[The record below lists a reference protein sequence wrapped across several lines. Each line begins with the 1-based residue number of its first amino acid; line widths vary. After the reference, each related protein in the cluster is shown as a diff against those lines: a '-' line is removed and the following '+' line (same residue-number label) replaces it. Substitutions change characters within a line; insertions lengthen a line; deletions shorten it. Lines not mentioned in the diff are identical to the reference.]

1 MIVIAPDKYKGTL
14 SAREAA
20 KVIASAIPAR
30 YDRIMLP
37 MADGGEGTAQ
47 VLCSGPEW
55 QQRDC
60 YYVDSRRKVA
70 VINSS
75 DVIGIG
81 KVSGVMSATSA
92 PLGVKVREILKSGC
106 GKVVIG
112 VGGTGTCDGGEGFL
126 DALGT
131 GGQLLYC
138 RNKIVGLCDVRVPL
152 LAPAGEPSAL
162 MFAAQKGATGED
174 MPRLRQ
180 RLSLVEARFGSGK
193 SPWDGAGGG
202 LGYAIASVLGGVCHD
217 GAEYVLRSYDIRW
230 EDVSLVVTGEGSIDR
245 QTKQGKVVETVRRVA
260 SDHGVPV
267 VAFGGTVIPE
277 MRDTY
282 NISTDEYLP
291 DRPLTPATAALRLRV
306 AVAAYFGDRD

>member
-1 MIVIAPDKYKGTL
+1 MIVIAPDKFKGTL
-14 SAREAA
+14 TAREAA
-20 KVIASAIPAR
+20 RVIASAIPAEF
-30 YDRIMLP
+30 DRIIMP

-47 VLCSGPEW
+47 VLCSGAEW
-55 QQRDC
+55 QQHDC
-60 YYVDSRRKVA
+60 YYVDRRRKVA

-106 GKVVIG
+106 EKVVIG
-112 VGGTGTCDGGEGFL
+112 VGGTGTCDAGTGFL
-126 DALGT
+126 DALGS
-131 GGQLLYC
+131 GRQLQDY
-138 RNKIVGLCDVRVPL
+138 RHKIVGLCDVRVPL

-162 MFAAQKGATGED
+162 MFAPQKGATEAD

-180 RLSLVEARFGSGK
+180 RLVAAQARFGSER

-202 LGYAIASVLGGVCHD
+202 LGYAIASVLGAECHD
-217 GAEYVLRSYDIRW
+217 GAEYVLSSYDIRW

-260 SDHGVPV
+260 SAHGVPV

-277 MRDTY
+277 MRDMY

-291 DRPLTPATAALRLRV
+291 DQPLTPETAVHRLRQAV
-306 AVAAYFGDRD
+306 AVYFAG